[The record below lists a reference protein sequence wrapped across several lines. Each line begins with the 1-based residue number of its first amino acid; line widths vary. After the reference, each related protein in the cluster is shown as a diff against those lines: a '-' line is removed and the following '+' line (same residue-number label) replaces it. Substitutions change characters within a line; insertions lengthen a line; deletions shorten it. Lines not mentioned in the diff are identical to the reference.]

1 MYASSTVNA
10 RTRHMARA
18 SSVAGSPRP
27 IARATLGGSGMPP
40 RHSRIVRAS
49 PRSSVSASS
58 ARVGSKRSS
67 GWRPAARRAGGP
79 GRRPGAVT
87 RGVTGWHHAP
97 LRGVRSIP
105 LLVALVSCASYAL
118 YAVAASAGSPVPA
131 GSSVAVFSIAKSEN
145 KNQVQ
150 YVIRVDDHCAPVGP
164 APVSA
169 YWRMLEKGPAETA
182 PILAREVRAYG
193 LASQAVVGKDA
204 SGGQT
209 RVVLTAL

>member
-1 MYASSTVNA
+1 
-10 RTRHMARA
+10 
-18 SSVAGSPRP
+18 
-27 IARATLGGSGMPP
+27 
-40 RHSRIVRAS
+40 
-49 PRSSVSASS
+49 
-58 ARVGSKRSS
+58 
-67 GWRPAARRAGGP
+67 
-79 GRRPGAVT
+79 
-87 RGVTGWHHAP
+87 VTGWHHAP
-97 LRGVRSIP
+97 LRAVRSIP

-118 YAVAASAGSPVPA
+118 YAVAARAGSPVPA
-131 GSSVAVFSIAKSEN
+131 GSSIAVFSIAKSEN

-193 LASQAVVGKDA
+193 LASQAVVAKDA

-209 RVVLTAL
+209 RVVLTALPGRPLTIATSRASDGTCRALTTATVAGAPAHLFNVYVHLKWDGVDYLLLQGWSMDGSRVLRETVK

>member
-1 MYASSTVNA
+1 M
-10 RTRHMARA
+10 
-18 SSVAGSPRP
+18 
-27 IARATLGGSGMPP
+27 
-40 RHSRIVRAS
+40 
-49 PRSSVSASS
+49 
-58 ARVGSKRSS
+58 
-67 GWRPAARRAGGP
+67 
-79 GRRPGAVT
+79 T

-105 LLVALVSCASYAL
+105 LLVAVVSCVSH
-118 YAVAASAGSPVPA
+118 AVAASAGSTVPA

-193 LASQAVVGKDA
+193 LASQAVVAKDA

-209 RVVLTAL
+209 RVVLTALPGRPLTIATSRASDGTCRALTTATIAGAPAHLFNVYVHLRWDGVDYLLLQGWSMDGSRVLRETVK